1 MKKNHMLR
9 TVLLSIVFVLLAIV
23 LMTPVASGHTVA
35 SARGA
40 ATATSQ
46 VPDIPHVNIIRSH
59 GRSVFSPSTIHCKG
73 RSGQVGFTI
82 TNTTNVPQQSGQAG
96 FTITNTTDKDQQI
109 GVQGHNTL
117 ILGPGVEVRLI
128 VAPGVYIYSLKSN
141 PHAHLTIIA
150 S

>member
-9 TVLLSIVFVLLAIV
+9 AVLLSTVFALLAV
-23 LMTPVASGHTVA
+23 FLLTPVASAHTAA
-35 SARGA
+35 SAYGA
-40 ATATSQ
+40 AIATSQ
-46 VPDIPHVNIIRSH
+46 VPDIPNVKIVTQHH
-59 GRSVFSPSTIHCKG
+59 RSVFNSSTIHCKG

-82 TNTTNVPQQSGQAG
+82 TNTTNVPQQSGQVG

-117 ILGPGVEVRLI
+117 ILGPGVEVWLI
-128 VAPGVYIYSLKSN
+128 IAPGVYIYSLKSN
-141 PHAHLTIIA
+141 SHAHLTIIA